1 MKNKYRQY
9 IISIA
14 IGLFLAIVLIG
25 MQFFVTNESKES
37 SNFQNSKIEKN
48 VKSQTMTEVTSE
60 ESKEDYKDVGY
71 SDEKIAYI
79 TIDDGPSK
87 YTNQILEI
95 LNENNVKA
103 TFFLIDGNMK
113 KHPEEV
119 KSIVESGQSVGFHSV
134 SHDKEVLYTT
144 PEHTLN
150 EFETCKE
157 TFKNITGKESN
168 LIRIPYGS
176 KPYMPEECM
185 NILVE
190 NDFQVWDWNLDTEDW
205 KGTSDNIVSNILY
218 YARNKSKLVIL
229 VHEKQQTVD
238 ALEGVIRVLKER
250 GYTIM
255 PITEDI
261 QPHNYWNKTMD

>member
-1 MKNKYRQY
+1 MKNKYMQY
-9 IISIA
+9 IIAIA
-14 IGLFLAIVLIG
+14 TGIILATVVIG
-25 MQFFVTNESKES
+25 MQFFIRDESKKS
-37 SNFQNSKIEKN
+37 SDFINSKIYKN
-48 VKSQTMTEVTSE
+48 IKSESTTRVTNK
-60 ESKEDYKDVGY
+60 ESNQSYEDLEYT
-71 SDEKIAYI
+71 DEKIAYI

-95 LNENNVKA
+95 LNENNVKG

-113 KHPEEV
+113 KHTEEV
-119 KSIVESGQSVGFHSV
+119 KNIVESGQSVGFHSV
-134 SHDKEVLYTT
+134 SHDKEVLYST
-144 PEHTLN
+144 PEHTLD

-157 TFKNITGKESN
+157 TFKNITGLESN

-190 NDFQVWDWNLDTEDW
+190 NDFRIWDWNLDTEDW

-218 YARNKSKLVIL
+218 YARNKSELVIL
-229 VHEKQQTVD
+229 IHEKEQTVE
-238 ALEGVIRVLKER
+238 ALEGLIMVLKER

-261 QPHNYWNKTMD
+261 QPHNYWNKNMD